1 MAKKS
6 ISSLELAA
14 LLEELQFL
22 KKSKLTQIYHQEEQ
36 ELLFQFHVPNKGK
49 QLLKIVPGKFLCHI
63 PLKEETPLKP
73 SSFCMQLR
81 KYLSNAFVKDVW
93 QKDAERIVV
102 FNLEKEEKFTLI
114 IELFSKG
121 NIILVDDKGEIITAL
136 ERQIWKDRV
145 VKPGEK
151 YLFPATG
158 VNWKTI
164 TEKELGV
171 MLGKSEK
178 RNLATALATE
188 VGLGGSYAEETCTRA
203 GVDKD
208 SKPNTLSRDEVR
220 KIAEAIHSFIK
231 LIEQPKGF
239 FYGEEITPFP
249 LEGRTEL
256 KVVDSYNE
264 AIATLNPYQKKSP
277 YEQKIKTLL
286 RMVEAQDEAIKKH
299 EENIIL
305 NTRKGEVVYENYAP
319 LQKLLTIVREMRKTK
334 DWKDIAIELK
344 KEKKIKSVDL
354 KNKRIVVEL

>member
-1 MAKKS
+1 MVKKS

-14 LLEELQFL
+14 LLQELQFL

-49 QLLKIVPGKFLCHI
+49 QLVKIVPGKFLCSI
-63 PLKEETPLKP
+63 PIKEETPLKP

-121 NIILVDDKGEIITAL
+121 NIVLVDDKGEIITVL
-136 ERQIWKDRV
+136 ERQIWKDRM

-164 TEKELGV
+164 TEKELGEMV
-171 MLGKSEK
+171 GKSEK

-188 VGLGGSYAEETCTRA
+188 IGLGGSYAEETCTRA
-203 GVDKD
+203 GVDKEI
-208 SKPNTLSRDEVR
+208 KPNALSKDEV
-220 KIAEAIHSFIK
+220 KMVCNAIHSFIK
-231 LIEQPKGF
+231 LIEQPKGY

-249 LEGRTEL
+249 LMGRTEL
-256 KVVDSYNE
+256 KVVESYNE

-286 RMVEAQDEAIKKH
+286 RMVEAQDEAIQKQQ
-299 EENIIL
+299 ENIVL

-319 LQKLLTIVREMRKTK
+319 LQKLLVIVKDLRKTT
-334 DWKDIAIELK
+334 DWNNIAVELK

-354 KNKRIVVEL
+354 KNKKIVVEL

>member
-1 MAKKS
+1 MVKKS

-36 ELLFQFHVPNKGK
+36 ELLFQFHVPNRGK
-49 QLLKIVPGKFLCHI
+49 QLLKIVPGKFICSI
-63 PLKEETPLKP
+63 PIKEETPLKP
-73 SSFCMQLR
+73 SGFCMQLR

-93 QKDAERIVV
+93 QKDAERIII
-102 FNLEKEEKFTLI
+102 FELEKEDKFSLM

-121 NIILVDDKGEIITAL
+121 NIVLTDNKGEIITAL

-158 VNWKTI
+158 VNWKKL
-164 TEKELGV
+164 TEKELGDI
-171 MLGKSEK
+171 LGKSEK

-188 VGLGGSYAEETCTRA
+188 IGLGGSYAEEACTRA
-203 GVDKD
+203 GVDKENKPKEL
-208 SKPNTLSRDEVR
+208 SKEEV
-220 KIAEAIHSFIK
+220 KKVCTAIHSFLN
-231 LIEQPKGF
+231 LIEKPKGY

-249 LEGRTEL
+249 LMGRTEL
-256 KVVDSYNE
+256 KVVESYNE

-286 RMVEAQDEAIKKH
+286 RMIEAQNEAIQKQ
-299 EENIIL
+299 EENIVL

-319 LQKLLTIVREMRKTK
+319 LQRLLTIVKDLRKTT
-334 DWKDIAIELK
+334 DWKDIAVELK

-354 KNKRIVVEL
+354 KNKKIVVEL